1 MEALKLSESTDRMP
15 DSLVIRKVL
24 SGEKELFEILLKRY
38 NQTLYRVIRSYL
50 KDEDD
55 VEDTMQEAYLKA
67 FSKLQQFNGN
77 SSFSTWLIRIGIN
90 EALQRIRSL
99 TKTQS
104 VYDQTDDL
112 QAETILQIPDAL
124 HMNPEKKIIHKELAA
139 LIERSIDQLPHK
151 YRTIYMLKEVEGMDN
166 EEIADCLN
174 ISSSNVKVRLHRA
187 KELLKETFYELSA
200 DTKPFEFGQT
210 KCDRLNNTIMKQIL
224 DH

>member
-15 DSLVIRKVL
+15 DSLVIRQVL

-99 TKTQS
+99 TKTKS

-187 KELLKETFYELSA
+187 KELLKEIFYELSA
-200 DTKPFEFGQT
+200 DTKPFEFGKT
-210 KCDRLNNTIMKQIL
+210 KCDRLINTIMKQIL